1 MRIKLI
7 VMKTILMILIIIKK
21 TNMNKKHQMSFS
33 FQLDRKLDRD
43 YFLEASYEDL
53 IFLKLGLEFLK

>member
-1 MRIKLI
+1 
-7 VMKTILMILIIIKK
+7 MKTILMILIIIKK